1 MLDKCLYE
9 IPRTEWMDNSVAPQD
24 VDNMTTESY

>member
-1 MLDKCLYE
+1 MND
-9 IPRTEWMDNSVAPQD
+9 SVASHND